1 MESSDTTSNVLP
13 DGDIDRLT
21 IPAGAI
27 NDVPYGMVLT
37 SDGDLHKTWS
47 PQQHVA
53 LLDKHGVE
61 VTWSATKVG
70 GEFYPNR

>member
-1 MESSDTTSNVLP
+1 
-13 DGDIDRLT
+13 
-21 IPAGAI
+21 
-27 NDVPYGMVLT
+27 MVLT